1 MPFINFDTLWNVRF
15 DTREKGEGGG
25 GEVIYYMASLRYA

>member
-25 GEVIYYMASLRYA
+25 EVIYYMASLRYA